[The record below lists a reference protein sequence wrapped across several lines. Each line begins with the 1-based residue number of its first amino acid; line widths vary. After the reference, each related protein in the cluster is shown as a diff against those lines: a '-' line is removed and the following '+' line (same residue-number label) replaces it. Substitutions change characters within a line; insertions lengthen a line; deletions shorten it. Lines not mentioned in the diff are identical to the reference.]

1 MKYLSHP
8 TQKLTTHIS
17 NIQAYDREDSLFVK
31 AVLFHDLGKVLDSF
45 QAYIQKQ
52 RKDSEPHA
60 PISGIIYLLN
70 QVKEDLKIA
79 KDDLFIFNA
88 IISHH
93 GILKSFCNREGS
105 HDILE
110 FFTKEIAT
118 ENIEEIYRKKDVLE
132 YLNLK
137 EIDTKNFRKLKRKNK
152 KLRFDVDD
160 FVTQKLL
167 FSKLIFA
174 DKYEAIYKS
183 SHQKKENKQSQS
195 LLHKRL
201 DEIIKHKDSKRD
213 EVKNSILN
221 AYDKNYNIFTLTAP
235 TGIGKTLTSLELA
248 LKIKE
253 EKSLEKIIY
262 ILPFTSIIDQTY
274 EIFNKLFPNKITK
287 HHYAVTFEDT
297 QENNRAY
304 DRWKFILNAWD
315 EPFIISTLYQLFF
328 ALFSNKNSDNIKF
341 QALQNTV
348 IVLDEVQAIPFD
360 LWKVFKSLL
369 PVLAQKLNTTFILMS
384 ATMPILI
391 DKTEALELVDKKAVF
406 EEKNRYVLKYLDV
419 NDLEILADV
428 IIAEFKEGKSVLCV
442 VNTIKRSKLLY
453 KLVQETLESLGNDG
467 FSLAMFGA
475 KASDS
480 EQICKCLNSYMF
492 FEDRKEVIRTI
503 KEKDNNNVMNK
514 ILISTQ
520 VIEAG
525 VDLDFDVGFRE
536 FAPISSIIQT
546 AGRVNREG
554 KKGLSSIYIFESK
567 HNIYD
572 PIMMSESRKTFL
584 EPLQN
589 SLESEAS
596 APNKTRLK
604 PSFPSFPRTLKEEGI
619 EEKDILTYVEAYFNA
634 LDANKGDT
642 QGMLDDIEIFDF
654 NALSKKN
661 RDAFGLEA
669 EHIKSVAVGVDL
681 KSYELDYFESSKGL
695 KPYELKQEKEKIMR
709 EFQTNILNIKEKD
722 LNATGMTIEHS
733 DIFGLFYIIG
743 KEGIYSKESGFLI
756 EEERGVDDAFDF

>member
-1 MKYLSHP
+1 MRYLSHP
-8 TQKLTTHIS
+8 TQKLTTHIE
-17 NIQAYDREDSLFVK
+17 NIQAYDSEDSLFVK

-52 RKDSEPHA
+52 CKDSEPHA

-70 QVKEDLKIA
+70 HVKEDLKIS
-79 KDDLFIFNA
+79 KNELFIFNA

-93 GILKSFCNREGS
+93 GSLKSFCNREGS
-105 HDILE
+105 HDILA
-110 FFTKEIAT
+110 FFTKEIPT
-118 ENIEEIYRKKDVLE
+118 ENIEEIYAKQDVVA
-132 YLNLK
+132 YANLK

-183 SHQKKENKQSQS
+183 SHQKKENQQRQS

-201 DEIIKHKDSKRD
+201 DEIIKHKDPKRD
-213 EVKNSILN
+213 EVKNSILD
-221 AYDKNYNIFTLTAP
+221 AYDKSYHIFTLTAP

-253 EKSLEKIIY
+253 EKSLEKVIY

-274 EIFNKLFPNKITK
+274 EVFNTLFPNEITK
-287 HHYAVTFEDT
+287 HHHAVTFEDT
-297 QENNRAY
+297 QEDNRAY

-341 QALQNTV
+341 QALQNAV

-360 LWKVFKSLL
+360 LWKVFKALL
-369 PVLAQKLNTTFILMS
+369 PILAQKLNSTFILMS

-391 DKTEALELVDKKAVF
+391 DKTEALELVNKKAVF
-406 EEKNRYVLKYLDV
+406 EEKNRYVLNYLDV
-419 NDLEILADV
+419 IDLEILADV
-428 IIAEFKEGKSVLCV
+428 IVAEYKEGKSVLCV

-453 KLVQETLESLGNDG
+453 QLV
-467 FSLAMFGA
+467 
-475 KASDS
+475 K
-480 EQICKCLNSYMF
+480 EQIEESFCLNAYMF
-492 FEDRKEVIRTI
+492 FEDRKEVISTI
-503 KEKDNNNVMNK
+503 KEKESNNVTHK

-554 KKGLSSIYIFESK
+554 KKGLSPVYIFEAK

-584 EPLQN
+584 EPL
-589 SLESEAS
+589 
-596 APNKTRLK
+596 
-604 PSFPSFPRTLKEEGI
+604 KEQEI
-619 EEKDILTYVEAYFNA
+619 EERDILTYVEAYFNA

-681 KSYELDYFESSKGL
+681 KSYEFDYFESSKGL
-695 KPYELKQEKEKIMR
+695 KPYEMKREKEKIR
-709 EFQTNILNIKEKD
+709 NAFQANILNIKEKD
-722 LNATGMTIEHS
+722 LNATGLSIEYS
-733 DIFGLFYIIG
+733 DIFGIYYMIEI
-743 KEGIYSKESGFLI
+743 EGIYSKESGFLI
-756 EEERGVDDAFDF
+756 EEERGVEDVFDF